1 MGIISAP
8 MRGLF
13 RIFREVADRAEAEM
27 YDEDAVK
34 AELMA
39 AYRQLEEGS
48 ITEEA
53 FAERE
58 AELVERLDEIDRH
71 RRGKGKRGPA

>member
-1 MGIISAP
+1 MISAP

-27 YDEDAVK
+27 YDEEGVK

-39 AYRQLEEGS
+39 AYRQFEEGS
-48 ITEEA
+48 LTEEA

-71 RRGKGKRGPA
+71 KKGKGAHGED

>member
-1 MGIISAP
+1 VGIVSAP

-27 YDEDAVK
+27 YDEEGVK

-39 AYRQLEEGS
+39 AYRLFEEGAL
-48 ITEEA
+48 TEEA

-71 RRGKGKRGPA
+71 KKGKESRGRG

>member
-1 MGIISAP
+1 MGIVSTP

-13 RIFREVADRAEAEM
+13 RIFREVADRAEAEL

-39 AYRQLEEGS
+39 AYRQLEDGS
-48 ITEEA
+48 MTEEA

-71 RRGKGKRGPA
+71 KKGKGSRGPG

>member
-1 MGIISAP
+1 VGIISAP

-13 RIFREVADRAEAEM
+13 RIFREVADRAEAEL

-39 AYRQLEEGS
+39 AYRQLEDGS
-48 ITEEA
+48 LTEEA

-58 AELVERLDEIDRH
+58 AELVERLDEIERH
-71 RRGKGKRGPA
+71 RKGKGSRGKR

>member
-1 MGIISAP
+1 MGIVSAP

-13 RIFREVADRAEAEM
+13 RIFREVADRAEAEL
-27 YDEDAVK
+27 YDEAAVK

-39 AYRQLEEGS
+39 AYRQLEEGA

-58 AELVERLDEIDRH
+58 EIDRH
-71 RRGKGKRGPA
+71 KKGKGSRGRG

>member
-1 MGIISAP
+1 MGLISAP

-13 RIFREVADRAEAEM
+13 RIFREVADCAEAEM
-27 YDEDAVK
+27 YDEEGVK

-39 AYRQLEEGS
+39 AYRQLEDGS

-58 AELVERLDEIDRH
+58 AELVERLDEIERH
-71 RRGKGKRGPA
+71 KKGKRSRGAA

>member
-1 MGIISAP
+1 MGLVSAP

-13 RIFREVADRAEAEM
+13 RIFREVADRAEAEL

-39 AYRQLEEGS
+39 AYRQLEEGA

-53 FAERE
+53 FAQRE

-71 RRGKGKRGPA
+71 KRGKGSRGRR

>member
-1 MGIISAP
+1 VGIVSTP

-58 AELVERLDEIDRH
+58 AELVQRLDEIDQH
-71 RRGKGKRGPA
+71 KRGKGSRGAG

>member
-1 MGIISAP
+1 LGIISAP

-13 RIFREVADRAEAEM
+13 RIFREVADRAEAEL

-71 RRGKGKRGPA
+71 RKGKGKRGAA

>member
-1 MGIISAP
+1 MGIISSP

-39 AYRQLEEGS
+39 TYRQLEEGA

-71 RRGKGKRGPA
+71 RKGKGKRGAA

>member
-1 MGIISAP
+1 MGIVSAP

-13 RIFREVADRAEAEM
+13 RIFREVAERAEAEL

-34 AELMA
+34 EALMA
-39 AYRQLEEGS
+39 AYRQLEEGA

-71 RRGKGKRGPA
+71 RKGKASRGRG

>member
-1 MGIISAP
+1 LGLISAP

-27 YDEDAVK
+27 YDEEGVK

-39 AYRQLEEGS
+39 AYRQLEDGS

-58 AELVERLDEIDRH
+58 AELVERLDEIERH
-71 RRGKGKRGPA
+71 KKGKRSRGAA

>member
-1 MGIISAP
+1 LGIVSAP

-27 YDEDAVK
+27 YDEEGVK

-39 AYRQLEEGS
+39 AYRLFEEGAL
-48 ITEEA
+48 TEEA

-71 RRGKGKRGPA
+71 KKGKGSRGRG

>member
-1 MGIISAP
+1 

-13 RIFREVADRAEAEM
+13 RIFREVADRAEAEL

-53 FAERE
+53 FGERE

-71 RRGKGKRGPA
+71 RRGKGPRDAD